1 MREATNQSE
10 ELLLRD
16 STFTMQPQGNKE
28 LKDDEMVFLKEDG
41 DGDLIDEEDSSD
53 EAQDTVGPLSVRS
66 TLFDEHLL
74 PSNNKLGSTSN

>member
-16 STFTMQPQGNKE
+16 STFTMPKNQQQIDHGE
-28 LKDDEMVFLKEDG
+28 MTFQKDDD
-41 DGDLIDEEDSSD
+41 DGDLIDEDDSSD
-53 EAQDTVGPLSVRS
+53 EAQDTVEPLSVRS

-74 PSNNKLGSTSN
+74 PSNN

>member
-16 STFTMQPQGNKE
+16 STFTMTPQGKE
-28 LKDDEMVFLKEDG
+28 IGDDEMVFQN
-41 DGDLIDEEDSSD
+41 DGDLIDEDDSSD

-74 PSNNKLGSTSN
+74 P